1 VPENTVK
8 LMDENTRRYYL
19 DVMGIQC
26 WESISPVE
34 QLVEPSKV
42 TESLRDDALS
52 FPLLEEAIRQCDK
65 CQLHEGRRQAIS
77 GRGNLSAE
85 LMFVILAPDAVDDE
99 AATICSGEANDL
111 LAKMLA
117 AINLSIDDVYISS
130 LLKCA
135 VPATH
140 TVSTTEM
147 HHCGN
152 HLKHQIQL
160 IQPKLL
166 VALGETAARCLLQE
180 NLSLDDIRSV
190 TNASTE
196 QKMFEAVTLFT
207 SYSPQELMQQP
218 DNKRKAWLDLQK
230 IQKIIQA

>member
-1 VPENTVK
+1 MPEDTVT

-26 WESISPVE
+26 WESIGPAE
-34 QLVEPSKV
+34 KFPEPSKV
-42 TESLRDDALS
+42 IELSSADALS
-52 FPLLEEAIRQCDK
+52 FPLLEEAIQQCDK
-65 CQLHEGRRQAIS
+65 CRLHEGRRQAIS
-77 GRGNLSAE
+77 GRGNLSAD
-85 LMFVILAPDAVDDE
+85 LMIVLLAPDAVDDE
-99 AATICSGEANDL
+99 AAMICSGEANDL
-111 LAKMLA
+111 LAKMIA

-140 TVSTTEM
+140 TVTTTEM
-147 HHCGN
+147 HHCID
-152 HLKHQIQL
+152 HLKQQIQL

-166 VALGETAARCLLQE
+166 VVLGETAARCLLQD

-190 TNASTE
+190 TNNITE
-196 QKMFEAVTLFT
+196 QKQFEAVPLFT
-207 SYSPQELMQQP
+207 SYSPKELMQQP

>member
-1 VPENTVK
+1 VPEKTVT
-8 LMDENTRRYYL
+8 LMDEDTRRYYL

-34 QLVEPSKV
+34 QLVETSKT
-42 TESLRDDALS
+42 TELSSDDVLN
-52 FPLLEEAIRQCDK
+52 FPLLDESIRQCDK

-85 LMFVILAPDAVDDE
+85 LMFVLLAPDALDDE
-99 AATICSGEANDL
+99 AATICSGEANNL

-147 HHCGN
+147 HHCRN
-152 HLKHQIQL
+152 YLKQQIQL
-160 IQPKLL
+160 VQPKLL
-166 VALGETAARCLLQE
+166 VVLGETAARCLLQE
-180 NLSLDDIRSV
+180 NLSLDDLRTV
-190 TNASTE
+190 TNTSAE
-196 QKMFEAVTLFT
+196 QKQFESIPLFL

-218 DNKRKAWLDLQK
+218 ENKRKAWSDLQR
-230 IQKIIQA
+230 IQKVIQA

>member
-1 VPENTVK
+1 MPEKTVT

-26 WESISPVE
+26 WESLSPAK
-34 QLVEPSKV
+34 QFVEPSKV
-42 TESLRDDALS
+42 AASFSGDVLS
-52 FPLLEEAIRQCDK
+52 FPLLEAAIQQCDK
-65 CQLHEGRRQAIS
+65 CCLHEGRRQAIS

-85 LMFVILAPDAVDDE
+85 LMFLLLAPDAADDK

-111 LAKMLA
+111 LAKMMA

-147 HHCGN
+147 HHCRDY
-152 HLKHQIQL
+152 LKHQIQL

-166 VALGETAARCLLQE
+166 VVLGETAARCLLQE

-190 TNASTE
+190 TNTSAE
-196 QKMFEAVTLFT
+196 QKQFESIPLFS

-218 DNKRKAWLDLQK
+218 DNKRKSWLDLQK

>member
-1 VPENTVK
+1 MPEKTVP

-26 WESISPVE
+26 WQSISPAE
-34 QLVEPSKV
+34 QFVEPSKV
-42 TESLRDDALS
+42 TASLSGDAIS
-52 FPLLEEAIRQCDK
+52 FPLLEEAIQQCDK
-65 CQLHEGRRQAIS
+65 CCLHEGRRQAIS

-85 LMFVILAPDAVDDE
+85 LMFVLLSPDAADDE

-152 HLKHQIQL
+152 HLKRQIQL

-166 VALGETAARCLLQE
+166 VVLGETAARCLLQE
-180 NLSLDDIRSV
+180 SLSLDDIRSI
-190 TNASTE
+190 TNTSAGPK
-196 QKMFEAVTLFT
+196 QFEAVPLFS
-207 SYSPQELMQQP
+207 SYSPQELIQQP
-218 DNKRKAWLDLQK
+218 DNKRKAWSDLQK

>member
-1 VPENTVK
+1 MPENRVT

-19 DVMGIQC
+19 DIMGIQC
-26 WESISPVE
+26 WESISPAE
-34 QLVEPSKV
+34 QFAESSEV
-42 TESLRDDALS
+42 TGSLSGDALS
-52 FPLLEEAIRQCDK
+52 FPLLEEAIQQCDK
-65 CQLHEGRRQAIS
+65 CRLHEGRRQAIS

-85 LMFVILAPDAVDDE
+85 LMIVLLAPDAVDDE
-99 AATICSGEANDL
+99 AAMICSGEANDL
-111 LAKMLA
+111 LARMIA

-147 HHCGN
+147 HHCID
-152 HLKHQIQL
+152 HLKQQIQL

-166 VALGETAARCLLQE
+166 VVLGETAARCLLQD

-190 TNASTE
+190 TNNSAE
-196 QKMFEAVTLFT
+196 QKQFEAVPLFT
-207 SYSPQELMQQP
+207 SYSPSELMKQP